1 MNIRQ
6 KKNYTEN
13 RRKRKQYIAGDFMT
27 DVLIALLIVLI
38 VGFAV
43 LYIVK
48 AKRKG
53 HKCIG
58 CPDSEN
64 CNGNCAGCSAANNT
78 YTE

>member
-1 MNIRQ
+1 
-6 KKNYTEN
+6 
-13 RRKRKQYIAGDFMT
+13 MT

-64 CNGNCAGCSAANNT
+64 CNGNCAGCGAANNT